1 VVSYYGSALTA
12 LLPTGIPGMPGAGP
26 P

>member
-12 LLPTGIPGMPGAGP
+12 LLPTGIPGMGGP